1 MQRATAPQPTS
12 AESGPAYDDGRYVPE
27 RRGNPLIRTPNGGRL
42 LSASQL
48 PWFTAL
54 PPAGFG
60 VLTTIGR
67 RTGKTRRRC
76 VRAIRRGDA
85 AYLVAI
91 GGEHSRWLKNVRAHP
106 EVRLRIRGG
115 RFTGVAR
122 EPRGAAEVEEARE
135 AFCDTV
141 NPFDYLECRMHRT
154 GGPTREKIVELHR
167 KWFEGG
173 SPLVVEL
180 HR

>member
-1 MQRATAPQPTS
+1 M
-12 AESGPAYDDGRYVPE
+12 PE
-27 RRGNPLIRTPNGGRL
+27 RRYNPLIRTPKGGRL
-42 LSASQL
+42 LSGAQL

-67 RTGKTRRRC
+67 KTRKTRRRC
-76 VRAIRRGDA
+76 VRAIRRGDT

-106 EVRLRIRGG
+106 EVALRIRGG
-115 RFTGVAR
+115 RFTGVVR
-122 EPRGAAEVEEARE
+122 EPCDPGEIDEAR
-135 AFCDTV
+135 AVFCETV
-141 NPFDYLECRMHRT
+141 KPFDYGECMVHRA
-154 GGPTREKIVELHR
+154 GRPTREKIVALHR

-173 SPLVVEL
+173 APLVVEL
-180 HR
+180 RRSR